1 MSSEDGESDRLLSPW
16 RGRVDPGRE
25 ATEDSDDRPQAP
37 EGPHPRP
44 HGADRRALRD
54 RAPARGRRARSAVV
68 DHGYRLRGGVHP
80 DTAAVA
86 NVLAHHGVV
95 AGHTGE
101 PLSEAMVL
109 GIGGGLGAGYILWEF
124 ESRGGAILV
133 LGFRNRWQYPDRWM
147 KAVLERLAV
156 PADAPGD
163 RRRPHRGRGSST
175 RRWPPGARR
184 WPRSTASRSAT
195 GTCPPRWRAAAATR
209 WWCTRST
216 ATPSTSTTACSRR
229 VTVAREVL
237 DAARA
242 RVGSYRNRLC
252 VIEPDRDELPVE
264 LLRDAVRAGLAD
276 AAEHLG
282 SRSDSFG
289 LEAWR
294 KWARMMTGSAA
305 KAWPRVFAV
314 RPRAGGRAALDLRGH
329 PAGRALRRPPARA
342 VRRLPRRGGGAA
354 GGAGA
359 GRARGRVARGCGA
372 LAGAGRRRAARGAVA
387 GAAGRGP
394 RARSSRAATRPRRP
408 RELWELRR
416 SLDAEAPVDVGE
428 LFPAMGELLEG
439 IYEAERRQRTSTPA
453 LREAGCRCISSAR
466 VRARLT
472 LVPQG
477 AQRHASDLG
486 GPRVTLCTAFPT
498 QRS

>member
-1 MSSEDGESDRLLSPW
+1 M
-16 RGRVDPGRE
+16 
-25 ATEDSDDRPQAP
+25 T
-37 EGPHPRP
+37 
-44 HGADRRALRD
+44 
-54 RAPARGRRARSAVV
+54 ARKHLKARIRARMAQTGERYVTAHRHVV
-68 DHGYRLRGGVHP
+68 GERDPVADHGYRLRGGVHP

-156 PADAPGD
+156 PATHLETGGARTAARQLDEALAAG
-163 RRRPHRGRGSST
+163 RPALATIDCQSIGYWHLPAEMEGRGGYPVVVYAIDGDVVHVDD
-175 RRWPPGARR
+175 RVLA
-184 WPRSTASRSAT
+184 PRVVS
-195 GTCPPRWRAAAATR
+195 
-209 WWCTRST
+209 
-216 ATPSTSTTACSRR
+216 
-229 VTVAREVL
+229 REVL

-252 VIEPDRDELPVE
+252 VIEPDRDELPVG

-282 SRSDSFG
+282 SGSDSFG

-305 KAWPRVFAV
+305 KAWPRVFASG
-314 RPRAGGRAALDLRGH
+314 RGLAERADLHVRGH
-329 PAGRALRRPPARA
+329 PAGRSGWRPPARC

-354 GGAGA
+354 RGAFA
-359 GRARGRVARGCGA
+359 GRGRGRVARGRRA
-372 LAGAGRRRAARGAVA
+372 LAGAGRRGAARGA
-387 GAAGRGP
+387 GARTAGRG
-394 RARSSRAATRPRRP
+394 ARDGRRGRRRVRGRPP
-408 RELWELRR
+408 
-416 SLDAEAPVDVGE
+416 SCGSCGGAEAPVDVDE

-439 IYEAERRQRTSTPA
+439 IYEAERAAYERQP
-453 LREAGCRCISSAR
+453 
-466 VRARLT
+466 
-472 LVPQG
+472 
-477 AQRHASDLG
+477 RH
-486 GPRVTLCTAFPT
+486 
-498 QRS
+498 